1 MTDRDY
7 APAEVKA
14 AVERLGR
21 SFEEYKQT
29 NDAAAAE
36 RRAKGY
42 ADTLVEE
49 KLGRMGEEMSRL
61 QTQIERAHA
70 AAVRPGL
77 EGAGVSVDPA
87 AAEHK
92 AAFFDGY
99 VRKGRERDMAS
110 LEGKALNIG
119 TPAEGGFAVPE
130 ELDHQIDRR
139 LREISPI
146 RSIGSVIQ
154 IGSANYKKLVT
165 VSGPASG
172 WVSETGAR
180 PETDTP
186 TFAEVA
192 PPLGE
197 IFANPAA
204 TQGMLDDAFF
214 DVESWLAEELSLEFA
229 EEEGA
234 AFVAGDGVN
243 KPAGFLT
250 APTSADGDDIRPFG
264 TLQELPTGVDGD
276 FPASDPADI
285 LFDLVH
291 LLKAGYR
298 AGARFVMNS
307 ATLNTIR
314 KFKDADG
321 DYLWRPGLAEGQ
333 PSSLLGFPVVEAED
347 MPDIAV
353 GSLAVAFGNFQRGY
367 LITDRL
373 GTRVLRDPFSN
384 KPFVHFYTTKR
395 VGGGVVNSDA
405 IKLLKFALS

>member
-1 MTDRDY
+1 MTEHI
-7 APAEVKA
+7 APTEVKA

-21 SFEEYKQT
+21 SLEEFKQT
-29 NDAAAAE
+29 NDAAAVE

-49 KLGRMGEEMSRL
+49 KLGRLGEEMSRL
-61 QTQIERAHA
+61 QKQVQGLHA
-70 AAVRPGL
+70 SAGRPAL
-77 EGAGVSVDPA
+77 ETGGGRNGPA
-87 AAEHK
+87 ATEHK
-92 AAFFDGY
+92 AAFFEGY
-99 VRKGRERDMAS
+99 VRKGLEREVAS
-110 LEGKALNIG
+110 LESKALNIG

-146 RSIGSVIQ
+146 RSIAGVVQ
-154 IGSANYKKLVT
+154 VGSANYKKLV
-165 VSGPASG
+165 SIGGAASG
-172 WVSETGAR
+172 WVGETAAR
-180 PETDTP
+180 PETDSP

-204 TQGMLDDAFF
+204 TQSMLDDAFF
-214 DVESWLAEELSLEFA
+214 DVETWLAEELSLEFA
-229 EEEGA
+229 KKEGA
-234 AFVAGDGVN
+234 AFVGGDGVD

-250 APTSADGDDIRPFG
+250 APTSAEGDDTRPFG
-264 TLQELPTGVDGD
+264 TLQALPTGVDGD
-276 FPASDPADI
+276 FPASDPSDI
-285 LFDLVH
+285 LFDLIH
-291 LLKAGYR
+291 TLKAGHR

-307 ATLNTIR
+307 ATLNAIR

-333 PSSLLGFPVVEAED
+333 ASTLLGFPVVEAED
-347 MPDIAV
+347 MPDIAA
-353 GSLAVAFGNFQRGY
+353 GASALAFGNFQQGY
-367 LITDRL
+367 LIADRL

>member
-1 MTDRDY
+1 MSDRDF

-21 SFEEYKQT
+21 SFEEFKQT
-29 NDAAAAE
+29 NGAAAAE

-42 ADTLVEE
+42 ADGLIEE
-49 KLGRMGEEMSRL
+49 KLGRLGEEMSRL
-61 QTQIERAHA
+61 QKQVQGLHA
-70 AAVRPGL
+70 SASRPAL
-77 EGAGVSVDPA
+77 EAGGGSVGVA
-87 AAEHK
+87 TEHK
-92 AAFFDGY
+92 AAFFNGY
-99 VRKGRERDMAS
+99 VRKGLEREVAS
-110 LEGKALNIG
+110 LESKALNVG
-119 TPAEGGFAVPE
+119 TPSEGGFTVPE
-130 ELDHQIDRR
+130 ELDHQIERR

-146 RSIGSVIQ
+146 RSIAGVVQ
-154 IGSANYKKLVT
+154 VGSANYKKLVS
-165 VSGPASG
+165 VGGAASG
-172 WVSETGAR
+172 WVGETAGR
-180 PETDTP
+180 PETDAP

-204 TQGMLDDAFF
+204 TQSMLDDAFF
-214 DVESWLAEELSLEFA
+214 DIEAWLAEELSLEFA
-229 EEEGA
+229 QKEGA
-234 AFVAGDGVN
+234 AFVSGDGVN
-243 KPAGFLT
+243 KPSGFLT

-264 TLQELPTGVDGD
+264 TLQALATGVDGD
-276 FPASDPADI
+276 FPASDPSDI
-285 LFDLVH
+285 LFDLIH
-291 LLKAGYR
+291 TLKAGHR
-298 AGARFVMNS
+298 AGARFMMNS

-333 PSSLLGFPVVEAED
+333 ASTLLGFPVVEAED
-347 MPDIAV
+347 IPDISSGATA
-353 GSLAVAFGNFQRGY
+353 LAFGNFQQGY
-367 LITDRL
+367 LVADRL